1 MPLSQEE
8 MRKLFSKRLSEMMQR
23 ENINQ
28 VELSRI
34 IGVSESTV
42 GKWILCKSMPR
53 MGIIQKLADHFHVG
67 KSYFLE
73 EAPKD
78 SSPTGR
84 GVRIPVLGRVVAGIP
99 IEAVEEILD
108 YEEITPELAA
118 TGEFFALQVKGD
130 SMEPTLRDGD
140 VVIVKKQPTVDSGDI
155 AIVLV
160 NGNDATVKEIK
171 ESPAGITLI
180 GHNVA
185 VYPPQFYSN
194 HDIESLPI
202 QIIGKV
208 VEMRRKF

>member
-78 SSPTGR
+78 SSPAGR

-99 IEAVEEILD
+99 IEAIEEILD
-108 YEEITPELAA
+108 YEEITPEMAA
-118 TGEFFALQVKGD
+118 TGDFFALQVRGD
-130 SMEPTLRDGD
+130 SMLPTLKDGD

-185 VYPPQFYSN
+185 VYTPHFYSN